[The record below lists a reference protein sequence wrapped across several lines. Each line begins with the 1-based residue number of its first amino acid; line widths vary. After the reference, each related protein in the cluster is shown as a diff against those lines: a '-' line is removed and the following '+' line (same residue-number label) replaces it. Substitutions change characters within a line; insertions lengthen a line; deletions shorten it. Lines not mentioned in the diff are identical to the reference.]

1 MEDIAL
7 TPFTQTEGLYFNPE
21 PEPQNQEFY
30 MSEDLTKE
38 YEDEGY
44 LVVQVGEKGKASSY
58 YDAKMRILNTAKD
71 ITSSKVKNP
80 DILEIEFEEDYVGT
94 VIWEQRKRN

>member
-1 MEDIAL
+1 
-7 TPFTQTEGLYFNPE
+7 
-21 PEPQNQEFY
+21 
-30 MSEDLTKE
+30 MSEDLTKQ

-44 LVVQVGEKGKASSY
+44 LVAQVGEKGNALSY

-94 VIWEQRKRN
+94 VI